1 VGVPQGSPLS
11 AILAEMAMA
20 EVRSRIAASVDGAVV
35 VSHGDNLLA
44 LSPPGIQIAAFQ
56 MVLLD
61 AVRCVLREGA
71 VLEEHRKLWHGPP
84 AGPFN
89 YIGYEIRLEDGRH
102 VTISSSARRWE
113 NIEERLL
120 ANIQDNPERWNRE
133 RVVSLAASHLARYRG
148 DPYSTRRGLQ
158 LVAKGAVWVNDHP
171 KKPAPIPDKCDR
183 RRIYT
188 DGAWDPSTRAGA
200 WACVWRD
207 QAGVWQQLTG
217 TATWTTS
224 NQMELRAVIEAG
236 RLFENA
242 TALEIISDST
252 YVVTSV
258 ELHLARWRTSKWRKA
273 RGGRVRNT
281 LLWRALVTELS
292 FHDIAFT
299 WTPGHAGNPG
309 NERADAAA
317 KSALKA
323 LVEGNPVAPPAI
335 QTLR

>member
-1 VGVPQGSPLS
+1 
-11 AILAEMAMA
+11 
-20 EVRSRIAASVDGAVV
+20 
-35 VSHGDNLLA
+35 
-44 LSPPGIQIAAFQ
+44 
-56 MVLLD
+56 
-61 AVRCVLREGA
+61 
-71 VLEEHRKLWHGPP
+71 
-84 AGPFN
+84 
-89 YIGYEIRLEDGRH
+89 
-102 VTISSSARRWE
+102 
-113 NIEERLL
+113 
-120 ANIQDNPERWNRE
+120 
-133 RVVSLAASHLARYRG
+133 
-148 DPYSTRRGLQ
+148 
-158 LVAKGAVWVNDHP
+158 
-171 KKPAPIPDKCDR
+171 
-183 RRIYT
+183 
-188 DGAWDPSTRAGA
+188 
-200 WACVWRD
+200 
-207 QAGVWQQLTG
+207 
-217 TATWTTS
+217 
-224 NQMELRAVIEAG
+224 MELRAVIEAG